1 MVTKADKGKTVV
13 IIDKNIY
20 IQKVENFLT
29 DNDFIQL
36 TQDPTAK
43 YQKQIQQ
50 SILKCNTLIDKQQK
64 KYLTQIKPQPPKFNA
79 HIKIHKYNEP
89 IRPVVNNTNAP
100 TYKIA
105 KHLNKW
111 LTNALQLQNNYV
123 TYNSIQLA
131 NELSKFPIP
140 TNSKPIAF
148 DIKDLYVNIPID
160 ETINI
165 TKMLLSNKK
174 IDKALRRSVR
184 CGGMSGPGGREPS
197 ALFECPA

>member
-29 DNDFIQL
+29 DNNFIQL
-36 TQDPTAK
+36 TQDPTNK

-64 KYLTQIKPQPPKFNA
+64 KYLTQIKPQLPKLNA
-79 HIKIHKYNEP
+79 HIKIHNYNEP

-100 TYKIA
+100 TYRIA

-111 LTNALQLQNNYV
+111 LTNALQLQNNCHL
-123 TYNSIQLA
+123 QL
-131 NELSKFPIP
+131 N
-140 TNSKPIAF
+140 T
-148 DIKDLYVNIPID
+148 
-160 ETINI
+160 T
-165 TKMLLSNKK
+165 
-174 IDKALRRSVR
+174 
-184 CGGMSGPGGREPS
+184 G
-197 ALFECPA
+197 